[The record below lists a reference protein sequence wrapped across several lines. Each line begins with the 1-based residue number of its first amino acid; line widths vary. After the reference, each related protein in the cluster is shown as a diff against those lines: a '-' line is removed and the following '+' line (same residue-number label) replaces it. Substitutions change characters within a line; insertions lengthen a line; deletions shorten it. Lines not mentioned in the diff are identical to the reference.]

1 MRGLVDKINRN
12 IITAIIFLLAFF
24 VFAQAVSAA
33 ELTPG
38 GKAALDGLDETAGK
52 FISGDELKAQSGSGY
67 FATQIGIIIGGILA
81 FIGVL
86 FFGLMIYGGFTWML
100 ARGNEQEITKAKD
113 LIISAIIGLIVVLS
127 AYAITYY
134 IGSVL
139 TKSSQIA
146 PLGSG

>member
-24 VFAQAVSAA
+24 VFAPAVLNA
-33 ELTPG
+33 ELTDG
-38 GKAALDGLDETAGK
+38 GKKALDGLDETATKGYGQEAKSLNKDFAVEIGK
-52 FISGDELKAQSGSGY
+52 V
-67 FATQIGIIIGGILA
+67 IGAILA

-146 PLGSG
+146 PPGSG

>member
-12 IITAIIFLLAFF
+12 IITAIILLLAFF
-24 VFAQAVSAA
+24 VFAPAVLTA
-33 ELTPG
+33 ELTDG
-38 GKAALDGLDETAGK
+38 GKKALDGLDETATK
-52 FISGDELKAQSGSGY
+52 GY
-67 FATQIGIIIGGILA
+67 GQEAKSLNKDFAVEIGNVIGAILA
-81 FIGVL
+81 FIGGL

-146 PLGSG
+146 PPGSG